1 MEQIGS
7 GVSGWQLGVSFM
19 CNPSRPDLVS
29 KLNSGL
35 AQVMGDGK
43 YAELC
48 NQNVIGSV
56 PCLSAP
62 STTSLLKVNSTQPLQ
77 STTLLNA
84 NSTLASEDNVLNA
97 NSTLASEDNVSGSG
111 GCSGC
116 LQLTVVLIV
125 CSILGSVFGL
135 GS

>member
-84 NSTLASEDNVLNA
+84 NSTLTSEDK
-97 NSTLASEDNVSGSG
+97 VSGAG

-125 CSILGSVFGL
+125 FLGSVFGL